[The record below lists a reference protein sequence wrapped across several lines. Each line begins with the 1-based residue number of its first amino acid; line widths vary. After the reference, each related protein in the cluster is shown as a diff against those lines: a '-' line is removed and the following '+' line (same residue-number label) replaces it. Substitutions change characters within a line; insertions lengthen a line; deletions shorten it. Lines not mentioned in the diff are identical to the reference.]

1 MWAGRVFQA
10 EDTEIASHYVR
21 KYTHWGVRVE
31 LVRRAHAG
39 QDTPRILPRIN
50 SGMSKKPS

>member
-31 LVRRAHAG
+31 LVRSAHAG
-39 QDTPRILPRIN
+39 QDTPSILPRIG